1 MNGPIAVIMASL
13 LLMLIMAIYA
23 CYRIGGIVR
32 DTGDFWT
39 CYYLL
44 VPNWFTKEQFDQW
57 MDQPLVADDMAI
69 TRKEAFN
76 QSPEYAELMIKTI
89 SEVLTS
95 PAPYEVYEI
104 VTV

>member
-1 MNGPIAVIMASL
+1 MTMSSL
-13 LLMLIMAIYA
+13 ILMLVMAIYT

-32 DTGDFWT
+32 ETEDFWT

-44 VPNWFTKEQFDQW
+44 VPNWLTKEQFDEW
-57 MDQPLVADDMAI
+57 MNQPLVSDGVAI
-69 TRKEAFN
+69 TRKQAFN
-76 QSPEYAELMIKTI
+76 RTPEYAELMIQAI
-89 SEVLTS
+89 SNVLIS